1 MRPYPK
7 NDLNGRIFRHAQNF
21 NILIQKLKVINKHL
35 VKKIKQK
42 NNCSNFVMFD
52 ILLSLDVKVNFILR
66 NY

>member
-21 NILIQKLKVINKHL
+21 NILIQKLKIINKHL

-42 NNCSNFVMFD
+42 IIVA
-52 ILLSLDVKVNFILR
+52 ILLCLILLLLRCKSKLYFVK
-66 NY
+66 

>member
-21 NILIQKLKVINKHL
+21 NILIQKLKIINKHL

-42 NNCSNFVMFD
+42 IIVA
-52 ILLSLDVKVNFILR
+52 ILLCLILLLLR
-66 NY
+66 C